1 MERAIKRI
9 EAREKTISQHH
20 ANSNFDEAEEE
31 IERLKKSQKVYSKRE
46 KRSDELEQ
54 WLLTFPK

>member
-1 MERAIKRI
+1 MKRI